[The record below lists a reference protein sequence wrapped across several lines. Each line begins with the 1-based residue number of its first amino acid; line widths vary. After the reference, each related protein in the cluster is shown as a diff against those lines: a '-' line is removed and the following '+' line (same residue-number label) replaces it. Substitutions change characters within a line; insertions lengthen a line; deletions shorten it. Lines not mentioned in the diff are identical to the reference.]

1 MGFSFFNE
9 DNQLSWRAR
18 NGRNKSMYHNGTQW
32 VEAGVFANEANQW
45 QTVRIVRSADGQT
58 YDIYIQKADDDAW
71 TLVGRNIPKRGYTG
85 GDPHFNVEK
94 YGGSTDV
101 SGEVDYVKIYGPAD
115 SPLVLTD
122 GAAVSW
128 TPTANQTLFANEI
141 RAIVAPAA
149 AEQKLIFAAYDAEDG
164 LVDVSLKPIAASAND
179 TTEIYTVPTGKN
191 AAKVKVFLWDGFENI
206 KPVVGVDGAFQ
217 VKEQ

>member
-1 MGFSFFNE
+1 
-9 DNQLSWRAR
+9 
-18 NGRNKSMYHNGTQW
+18 MYHNGTQW
-32 VEAGVFANEANQW
+32 VEADVFANEANQW
-45 QTVRIVRSADGQT
+45 QTVRIVRSADGRT

-71 TLVGRNIPKRGYTG
+71 TLVGQNIPKRGYTG

-94 YGGSTDV
+94 YGSSADV
-101 SGEVDYVKIYGPAD
+101 SGELDYVKIYGPAD

-164 LVDVSLKPIAASAND
+164 LVDVSLKPIAVSASD
-179 TTEIYTVPTGKN
+179 TTEIYTVPTGKK

-206 KPVVGVDGAFQ
+206 KPVVGCDGAFV
-217 VKEQ
+217 VKQP